1 MSFLLDTNLISEST
15 RAQPDPAVM
24 AWMAAADEDR
34 LFLSVITI
42 AELRHGVARL
52 DDGRRKRAL
61 DSWLAEDLPG
71 RFEDRLLPIDEAV
84 ANRWGLLVARCQAA
98 GRPIGAMDAFV
109 AATAE
114 HHDLILVTRNVADFE
129 ASGVRLL
136 NPWEDASRI
145 RS

>member
-1 MSFLLDTNLISEST
+1 
-15 RAQPDPAVM
+15 M
-24 AWMAAADEDR
+24 AWMAAADEHR